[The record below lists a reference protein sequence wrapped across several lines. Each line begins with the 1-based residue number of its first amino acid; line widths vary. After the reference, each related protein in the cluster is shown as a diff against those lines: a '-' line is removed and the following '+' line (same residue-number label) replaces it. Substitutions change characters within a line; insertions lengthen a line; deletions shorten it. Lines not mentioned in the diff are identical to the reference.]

1 MSPTRGKNLPIDLSQ
16 PWLGKS
22 QKPIGKKRNL
32 SIEVGCILLRVTFK
46 ALSMVS
52 VYAYLKL
59 ITVIVVACFLISFGT
74 HDHNAALVQSVIPR
88 KFQATQ
94 EEGNSSHAIRFI
106 NTSSLKRLP
115 AVISDLSVAINE
127 PAIQEKFFSGVNGFA
142 IYLYDANCNSFERS
156 ATVQYA
162 INDTLY
168 HLKLNRFNNQAI
180 DRALATTLIHEITH
194 CVLLDMDKRAK
205 RGDENALAS
214 ILNLGLSRNDTSNV
228 FNNEFFVLM
237 NSGDEGQHELM
248 YRLFYTQM
256 VFLLER
262 FAEIHNEP
270 FFDHKDAAN
279 LMWSGLQ
286 RTNAYHGLN
295 EEEKQEIE
303 LAILKTKGVDVRMKE
318 E

>member
-1 MSPTRGKNLPIDLSQ
+1 M
-16 PWLGKS
+16 
-22 QKPIGKKRNL
+22 
-32 SIEVGCILLRVTFK
+32 VT
-46 ALSMVS
+46 

-106 NTSSLKRLP
+106 NTSSLRRLP

-162 INDTLY
+162 VNDTLY

-286 RTNAYHGLN
+286 RTNAYQGLN

-318 E
+318 Q